1 MGTCFINHAGICF
14 LSLRQ
19 ASRFRAHQVPC
30 WLLHELFNAQ
40 GNFWGCRLD
49 LNSLLI
55 PTP

>member
-40 GNFWGCRLD
+40 GNFWGYRLD